1 MAGAAITRW
10 TCCCCSCSVAP
21 LFDLLIENADDIEVM
36 PLFAESSKQALETGR
51 DMFPGQRVAVVLQQ
65 SEPGGEVE

>member
-1 MAGAAITRW
+1 M
-10 TCCCCSCSVAP
+10 AP
-21 LFDLLIENADDIEVM
+21 LFDLLIENADDIEVL
-36 PLFAESSKQALETGR
+36 PLFAESSRQALDTGR

>member
-1 MAGAAITRW
+1 M
-10 TCCCCSCSVAP
+10 AP
-21 LFDLLIENADDIEVM
+21 LFDLLIENADDIEVL
-36 PLFAESSKQALETGR
+36 PLFAESSRQALETGW